1 MLRVIAGERR
11 GRRLR
16 VPSGLR
22 VRPALARVKASLF
35 DILISRGL
43 VASEDVLD
51 LFAGS
56 GALGIEALS
65 RGATSVLFV
74 EQDRIAARALR
85 SNVVAADVAS
95 RSEIVTQPVSRA
107 LARLVRE
114 GRTFDGVFVDPPY
127 GTPWI
132 AAGLPE
138 LGAGD
143 LVHAGGW
150 VAVHHHRRECPE
162 REYGSLVLAVRRV
175 IGDAGLAVYR
185 RAPVA

>member
-35 DILISRGL
+35 DILMSRGFI
-43 VASEDVLD
+43 AAEDVLD

-65 RGATSVLFV
+65 RGASSVLFV
-74 EQDRIAARALR
+74 EQDRTAARALR
-85 SNVVAADVAS
+85 SNLVAAEVDS
-95 RSEIVTQPVSRA
+95 RSEVVVDPVRRTV
-107 LARLVRE
+107 ARLIRE
-114 GRTFDGVFVDPPY
+114 GRAFDGVFVDPPY
-127 GTPWI
+127 GTPW
-132 AAGLPE
+132 ADTGLPE
-138 LGAGD
+138 LGAAG
-143 LVHAGGW
+143 LVVAGGW
-150 VAVHHHRRECPE
+150 VAVHHHRKAPPAP
-162 REYGSLVLAVRRV
+162 EYGSLALSVQRV

-185 RAPVA
+185 RAAIV

>member
-43 VASEDVLD
+43 VAAEDILD

-74 EQDRIAARALR
+74 EQDRTAARALR
-85 SNVVAADVAS
+85 SNVVAADVES

-107 LARLVRE
+107 VGRLIRE
-114 GRTFDGVFVDPPY
+114 GRAFDGVFVDPPY
-127 GTPWI
+127 GTPW
-132 AAGLPE
+132 AATALPQ
-138 LGAGD
+138 LGGGP
-143 LVHAGGW
+143 LVRSGGW
-150 VAVHHHRRECPE
+150 VAVHHHRRECPAP
-162 REYGSLVLAVRRV
+162 EYGRLVVAVRRV

-185 RAPVA
+185 QTPVV